1 MKGWLVQ
8 RAYRSGHGLPE
19 EVGAAMTSS
28 DHRSDSSADEE
39 TRELVLG
46 LVAAPGPAT
55 ELASS
60 LLPELPGQLAARVP
74 NVRWVVRLVSDRL
87 VLPPVDLDA
96 VIQAAREKLLNEGWH
111 VAVYITDL
119 PLEKGRRPVIAYTSP
134 THRVAAL
141 SLPALG
147 AVDVRR
153 RALRTIVQ
161 LVTALLRQYG
171 DGGGG
176 TGDEDEQRPATAQEL
191 ARLGRHV
198 EKDQHGIR
206 LVATVITGNFRL
218 LLGMLRANR
227 PWRAVIRLS
236 SVAVA
241 ALGIA
246 VLSLVN
252 GFIWMIADGGGTLRL
267 IALTL
272 ASVLAL
278 VMTLVIGGKLPEA
291 VPRPAD
297 RQELPGAREQVILF
311 NAVTVITVVIG
322 VIALYLILFVLTVVV
337 SFLLLPADQIARQLN
352 HPVHAG
358 TLLAIAWLTASIA
371 TVGGA
376 LGAGLEKSSRIREVA
391 YTYYPDK
398 ELSRPA

>member
-1 MKGWLVQ
+1 
-8 RAYRSGHGLPE
+8 
-19 EVGAAMTSS
+19 MTSS
-28 DHRSDSSADEE
+28 DHRSDSGADDE

-46 LVAAPGPAT
+46 LIAAPGPAT

-60 LLPELPGQLAARVP
+60 LLPELPNQLAAHVP
-74 NVRWVVRLVSDRL
+74 NVRWVVRLVSNRL

-111 VAVYITDL
+111 LAVYITDL
-119 PLEKGRRPVIAYTSP
+119 PLEKDRRPVIAYTSP
-134 THRVAAL
+134 THGVAAL

-147 AVDVRR
+147 PVDVRR
-153 RALRTIVQ
+153 RALRTVVQ
-161 LVTALLRQYG
+161 LVSALLAQS
-171 DGGGG
+171 GGG
-176 TGDEDEQRPATAQEL
+176 TGDTHEQRPATAQEL

-198 EKDQHGIR
+198 EEDRHGIR

-267 IALTL
+267 VALTVV
-272 ASVLAL
+272 SVLAL
-278 VMTLVIGGKLPEA
+278 VLTLVIGGKLPEA
-291 VPRPAD
+291 VPRSAD
-297 RQELPGAREQVILF
+297 RKELPGAKEQVILF
-311 NAVTVITVVIG
+311 NTVTVTTVVIG
-322 VIALYLILFVLTVVV
+322 VVALYLILFALTVVV
-337 SFLLLPADQIARQLN
+337 SLLLLPPDQIARQLN

-398 ELSRPA
+398 EPSRLA

>member
-1 MKGWLVQ
+1 VKGWLVQ
-8 RAYRSGHGLPE
+8 RAYRSGRGLPD

-28 DHRSDSSADEE
+28 DHRSHSGADDE

-46 LVAAPGPAT
+46 LIAAPGPAT

-60 LLPELPGQLAARVP
+60 LLPELPDQLAARVP

-96 VIQAAREKLLNEGWH
+96 VIQAARDELLNEAWH

-119 PLEKGRRPVIAYTSP
+119 PLEKDRRPVIAYTSP

-161 LVTALLRQYG
+161 LVTALLSQYG
-171 DGGGG
+171 DSGGG
-176 TGDEDEQRPATAQEL
+176 TGDAHEQRPGTAQEL

-198 EKDQHGIR
+198 EEDQHGIR
-206 LVATVITGNFRL
+206 LVASVIAGNFRL

-278 VMTLVIGGKLPEA
+278 VLTLVIGGKLPEA
-291 VPRPAD
+291 VPRSAD
-297 RQELPGAREQVILF
+297 RTELPGAREQVILF

-322 VIALYLILFVLTVVV
+322 VVALYLILFALTVVV

-352 HPVHAG
+352 HPVHVG

-391 YTYYPDK
+391 YTYYPDN
-398 ELSRPA
+398 ELSRPV